1 MATKASSKKKTTAKA
16 AAPKKAAKSKA
27 AAHPNFDKFI
37 CNVIPSKG
45 TDNDWQL
52 VDSIAAGSIG
62 APAALPKSV
71 DLRASWWAINNQEN
85 TGSCVGWATADGVVR
100 YHMVKAGRITQK
112 QLLSPRHVWMA
123 SKETDTIT
131 TRPESFIEGAGT
143 TLKAAVDVARKHG
156 VALMDDLP
164 FHIQTKMFTGNENT
178 FYAELR
184 PAKGR
189 GVLQPAPQSD
199 ELEDMA
205 GRQRPDPG
213 RVQRRL
219 VVGQRG
225 RERRQ
230 DRHVPPRHGARRP
243 RHLHRRLSRRRPIH
257 RPQQLG
263 HGLGRQRIRL
273 PPPRLHRRRVLRRV
287 LRRHALGISGRRLD
301 AAACGRW
308 RSPTDPNGRSTL
320 RSSARSARAT

>member
-45 TDNDWQL
+45 TDKDWQL
-52 VDSIAAGSIG
+52 VDSIEAGSIG

-178 FYAELR
+178 FYASC
-184 PAKGR
+184 A
-189 GVLQPAPQSD
+189 
-199 ELEDMA
+199 
-205 GRQRPDPG
+205 QRK
-213 RVQRRL
+213 V
-219 VVGQRG
+219 
-225 RERRQ
+225 
-230 DRHVPPRHGARRP
+230 AAYFN
-243 RHLHRRLSRRRPIH
+243 LHRNLTSWKTWLAGGGPI
-257 RPQQLG
+257 LAAFN
-263 HGLGRQRIRL
+263 
-273 PPPRLHRRRVLRRV
+273 VD
-287 LRRHALGISGRRLD
+287 SSWD
-301 AAACGRW
+301 NAAANGGKIDTFHPDTVRGGHAICIVGYRADGRFIVRNSW
-308 RSPTDPNGRSTL
+308 GTGWGVNGFGYLHPDYIAAAFFDESYGVTL
-320 RSSARSARAT
+320 

>member
-1 MATKASSKKKTTAKA
+1 MATKASSKKKTPAKA
-16 AAPKKAAKSKA
+16 AAPKKAAKSRA

-45 TDNDWQL
+45 TDKDWQL
-52 VDSIAAGSIG
+52 VDSIEAGSIG

-71 DLRASWWAINNQEN
+71 DLRASWWAINSQEN

-178 FYAELR
+178 FYASC
-184 PAKGR
+184 A
-189 GVLQPAPQSD
+189 
-199 ELEDMA
+199 
-205 GRQRPDPG
+205 QRK
-213 RVQRRL
+213 V
-219 VVGQRG
+219 
-225 RERRQ
+225 
-230 DRHVPPRHGARRP
+230 AAYFN
-243 RHLHRRLSRRRPIH
+243 LHRNLTSWKTWLSGNGPI
-257 RPQQLG
+257 LAAFN
-263 HGLGRQRIRL
+263 
-273 PPPRLHRRRVLRRV
+273 VD
-287 LRRHALGISGRRLD
+287 SSWD
-301 AAACGRW
+301 NAAANGGKIDTFHPDTVRGGHAICIVGYRADGRFIVRNSW
-308 RSPTDPNGRSTL
+308 GTGWGVNGFGYLHPDYIAAAFFDESYGVTL
-320 RSSARSARAT
+320 